1 VINYTGA
8 QTAKAVLAL
17 AGLVGTKTVLP
28 LTVDKIVTTAN
39 MKNGAYTIAAQP
51 DVPARLT
58 VHVSAAGAADTMGT
72 IVFVG
77 TRPDGTAIIETVIP
91 SASAIVSTVNEFAAV
106 TSATGAGWSINEGN
120 DTLTIGVGEIIPD
133 AAYYNAITD
142 RIVNSANMKVGSYT
156 VAAQPLIES
165 KLTVAVAASGAAD
178 TMGTIT
184 ISGVSGG
191 IPISEVVVPVADSS
205 VSTVNKFSHVYSVVG
220 AGWVIDEGNDTIMV
234 GVAEVNTESNY
245 FISGLAVMVDTV
257 VASQTEQSGFIVAD
271 LTKLTK
277 LVAGV
282 YPTRLTAIKLTS
294 GEAIAILSMKE

>member
-1 VINYTGA
+1 
-8 QTAKAVLAL
+8 
-17 AGLVGTKTVLP
+17 
-28 LTVDKIVTTAN
+28 
-39 MKNGAYTIAAQP
+39 
-51 DVPARLT
+51 
-58 VHVSAAGAADTMGT
+58 
-72 IVFVG
+72 
-77 TRPDGTAIIETVIP
+77 
-91 SASAIVSTVNEFAAV
+91 
-106 TSATGAGWSINEGN
+106 
-120 DTLTIGVGEIIPD
+120 
-133 AAYYNAITD
+133 
-142 RIVNSANMKVGSYT
+142 MKVGSYT